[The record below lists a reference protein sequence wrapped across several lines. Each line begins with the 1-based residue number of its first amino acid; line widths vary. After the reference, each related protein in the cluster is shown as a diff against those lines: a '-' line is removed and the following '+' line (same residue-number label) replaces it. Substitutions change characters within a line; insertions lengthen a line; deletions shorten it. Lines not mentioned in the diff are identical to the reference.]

1 MLKNTEAEYSK
12 EGCERKLETIGKHVE
27 IAEKKETSSSGPGR
41 CKIQSIKLNLLHIH
55 LLCPF
60 VPFAHFFVFVRVLQF
75 RSHPFPRKHDN
86 SRLNPAQHLPY
97 SKDCFY
103 PYLVSSVFINKTRRC
118 VILGP

>member
-12 EGCERKLETIGKHVE
+12 EGCERKLETIGKHLE

-86 SRLNPAQHLPY
+86 SRLNQQTICHTPRI
-97 SKDCFY
+97 
-103 PYLVSSVFINKTRRC
+103 VSIH
-118 VILGP
+118 ILLAAFLSIKQEDAPF